1 MPLPAAVGGIAG
13 LDQGITMS
21 EPSVKGGM
29 PPYRPTATISG
40 FSPNSQ
46 LPTTEN
52 PMREVIATGNAP
64 KAIGPYS
71 QAIRAGGM
79 IFCSGQI
86 ALDPAT
92 NQLVEG
98 NIAAQTERVLKNL
111 SAVLWEAGSNLEQVV
126 KTTVFLK
133 SMNDFAAMNEVYG
146 KFFTKQPPA
155 RSTVEAARLP
165 RDVLV
170 EIDVIAVL

>member
-1 MPLPAAVGGIAG
+1 
-13 LDQGITMS
+13 
-21 EPSVKGGM
+21 
-29 PPYRPTATISG
+29 
-40 FSPNSQ
+40 
-46 LPTTEN
+46 
-52 PMREVIATGNAP
+52 MREVIASPNAP

-86 ALDPAT
+86 AIDPVT
-92 NQLVEG
+92 NQLIEG
-98 NIAAQTERVLKNL
+98 DAAAQTERVLKNL

-146 KFFTKQPPA
+146 KFFSKQPPA

-165 RDVLV
+165 KDVLV
-170 EIDVIAVL
+170 EIDAIAVL